1 MEGTTTLVKQPSP
14 EVLINELCLLLS
26 DKVPTHSQKL
36 TSYALRMLSDLGDQ
50 PIPNCNENT
59 IVDRIKRD
67 LAAKGKQEK
76 AAQISDLY
84 RRLSSC
90 GRIQNL
96 WSVLYLL
103 KSLSKDKSK
112 SYTKGT
118 LLFRQGLALSS
129 TPLVDMT
136 PPASLL
142 NSSGITSSGF
152 GTVNSKGTIRSS
164 RGGLPSSIETPA
176 SDFQSMSLGSRLA
189 WGITPSTIHN
199 SSKPDLNVT
208 LQKNSDGKSNNN
220 SSDKSRNFTSSRSK
234 TSISGV
240 NRITETTLIRQLL
253 HVFRGTESENIKMSS
268 REDAFRITPKAA
280 VDKRNSQMVHKLA
293 ELGWLHNRIRKYI
306 DKHSKDLAF
315 GLVGQAFC
323 AALVQE
329 LQEYYRFLSV
339 LQSQLYQEDQGFA
352 GDAGNHLTLSKLLD
366 WTSEPMERLQWVAML
381 VDNCKDRKGGA
392 LASTI
397 HAFMQTGDVS
407 MRLLTKR
414 LLVIL
419 TQPIFYILSRWIYD
433 GELQDTYHEFFVA
446 MDPTVNNDRLWYDKY
461 HIRQSMVPSFMT
473 DSQARKILLVG
484 KSLNFLRL
492 VCRDRT
498 EVEIRNKQEFQLPED
513 AFLDSTLDFG
523 TELQER
529 VDEAYEATSR
539 CLLNVLSD
547 RYKLLTHLRAMRK
560 FLLLGQGDFVR
571 HLLDLL
577 HDDLARPAGQLYR
590 HNLNGLV
597 EAAVRATNAQFEDQ
611 DVQSRL
617 NIRLLEINPGD
628 TGWDVFSL
636 DYHINQPL
644 STIITP
650 DIMLLYLRCFNFLWR
665 AKRMEHNLATIWTDT
680 MEQSMRLSPH
690 LPELRGILHMCHTLA
705 AQMVHLV
712 HQIQYYIA
720 FEVLECSW
728 ADLLK
733 EVEIAKDLD
742 EVIVAH
748 RQFLETIMKRCLL
761 DQGSQNLLTQ
771 LRSIFDQIVIFET
784 LKGKIYEKAVDEM
797 MRRKRYESFV
807 IKGEKKGVWSEG
819 SVEDAEEMERRRV
832 FRKENVPKMRAQLSI
847 RAQTFQDMVIKFLG
861 QLTLHTD
868 PNLRYLSQRLDFN
881 DHYKLKDPTFKLRG
895 LGKEKKRPSSTF
907 LLPVTGGN

>member
-1 MEGTTTLVKQPSP
+1 MATKNRNQPTP
-14 EVLINELCLLLS
+14 EVLINELCVLLS
-26 DKVPTHSQKL
+26 DDNPRHSQKL
-36 TSYALRMLSDLGDQ
+36 TAYALRMLSDLGDQ

-59 IVDRIKRD
+59 VIDRIKRD
-67 LAAKGKQEK
+67 LATRGMQEK
-76 AAQISDLY
+76 AAKISDLY
-84 RRLSSC
+84 RRLAAS

-103 KSLSKDKSK
+103 RSLSKDKSK
-112 SYTKGT
+112 NYTKNT
-118 LLFRQGLALSS
+118 LLFRQGLAISS
-129 TPLVDMT
+129 TPLMDLT
-136 PPASLL
+136 PPASRLH
-142 NSSGITSSGF
+142 SSGNASSGF
-152 GTVNSKGTIRSS
+152 GTVNSQGTIRSS
-164 RGGLPSSIETPA
+164 NSGLPSSIDTPA
-176 SDFQSMSLGSRLA
+176 NDFQSMSLGSRLA
-189 WGITPSTIHN
+189 WGITPSTGYN
-199 SSKPDLNVT
+199 LT
-208 LQKNSDGKSNNN
+208 LKTDPSTTVQSNDGKYK
-220 SSDKSRNFTSSRSK
+220 SSVQDKSRVSSSSSHSNK
-234 TSISGV
+234 TKVPV
-240 NRITETTLIRQLL
+240 NRIADSTLLRELL

-268 REDAFRITPKAA
+268 REDAFRITPKAT
-280 VDKRNSQMVHKLA
+280 VDKRTAQMVHKLA

-339 LQSQLYQEDQGFA
+339 LQSQSYKEDQGFA
-352 GDAGNHLTLSKLLD
+352 GDAGSRLTFYKLLD
-366 WTSEPMERLQWVAML
+366 WTSEPKERLQWVAML

-414 LLVIL
+414 LLVIS

-433 GELQDTYHEFFVA
+433 GELQDTFHEFFVA

-461 HIRQSMVPSFMT
+461 HLRQSMVPSFMT

-498 EVEIRNKQEFQLPED
+498 EVDIRNKQEFQLPED
-513 AFLDSTLDFG
+513 AHLDSTLDFG

-733 EVEIAKDLD
+733 RVESAKDLD

-748 RQFLETIMKRCLL
+748 RQFLEAIMKRCLL

-771 LRSIFDQIVIFET
+771 LRSIFDQIVLFET
-784 LKGKIYEKAVDEM
+784 LKGKIYEKAMDEM
-797 MRRKRYESFV
+797 TRRNRYENFD
-807 IKGEKKGVWSEG
+807 KKGIWSED
-819 SVEDAEEMERRRV
+819 SVEEAEEIEKRRV
-832 FRKENVPKMRAQLSI
+832 FKKENVPKMRAQLSI

-861 QLTLHTD
+861 QLTSHAD

-881 DHYKLKDPTFKLRG
+881 DHYKLKDPTWKLRG
-895 LGKEKKRPSSTF
+895 ITKVKK
-907 LLPVTGGN
+907 